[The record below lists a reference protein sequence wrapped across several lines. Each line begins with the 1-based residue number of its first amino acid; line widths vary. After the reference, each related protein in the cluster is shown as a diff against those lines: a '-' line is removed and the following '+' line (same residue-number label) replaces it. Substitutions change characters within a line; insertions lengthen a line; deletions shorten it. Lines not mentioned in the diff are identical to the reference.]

1 MHFHQHNLQAV
12 LKTLLLSLLCA
23 SQQASASEFTME
35 NNMMS
40 TMETAMTRR
49 SSVNYEQSVTWG
61 RDSNFN
67 MLSTVQPGWQL
78 NATAIGNLINVQ
90 MSGAGNTA
98 VINAMQINQGY
109 QQASINL
116 GANGPQNVPPQQ
128 QSKSTNPTPSN
139 GGVSAPSAK

>member
-1 MHFHQHNLQAV
+1 
-12 LKTLLLSLLCA
+12 
-23 SQQASASEFTME
+23 
-35 NNMMS
+35 
-40 TMETAMTRR
+40 METAMTRR